1 MSRMELIDHLNA
13 PLLHR
18 CMRKAA
24 LCLPAAVGI
33 CDGHVESGG
42 SKKPKHLRFGSSMCQ
57 PHKLNYPAFIKI
69 DSSQQKYE
77 IWTSRIE
84 CSSRITSK
92 KITNFCSS
100 FENRSYRAID
110 LTVPYRAS
118 PRHCQSGDKL
128 NGQHWNGSVIS
139 CKQRHRCW

>member
-69 DSSQQKYE
+69 DSSQQKYMKFGHPE
-77 IWTSRIE
+77 
-84 CSSRITSK
+84 SSVARELQAKRLLIFAPVSK
-92 KITNFCSS
+92 IG
-100 FENRSYRAID
+100 
-110 LTVPYRAS
+110 LTV
-118 PRHCQSGDKL
+118 QL
-128 NGQHWNGSVIS
+128 I
-139 CKQRHRCW
+139 